1 MSESIHGS
9 IEPMRSEMIPPR
21 DSVTRIDALISE
33 VMSEKIAPRLSAN
46 QRAAAA
52 WFGSNGDRERSHTTR
67 VFLRAPR
74 VEAADPVIC
83 VYVDSHAYLTDLTTN
98 RDLYLARL
106 ANWGFYVSGI
116 EFAVDRDATRHR
128 AHRAPKSAEQTEKKG
143 EPPSPELLAKVEEMV
158 KDVPPSL
165 KETISKAIIASMSQ
179 NDKKGRQD

>member
-1 MSESIHGS
+1 
-9 IEPMRSEMIPPR
+9 MRSEMIPPR

-74 VEAADPVIC
+74 VEGTDPVIC
-83 VYVDSHAYLTDLTTN
+83 VYVDSHAYLTDLSTN

-116 EFAVDRDATRHR
+116 EFAVDREATWRR
-128 AHRAPKSAEQTEKKG
+128 IRRVPKPSEQSAQEK
-143 EPPSPELLAKVEEMV
+143 EPPSPELLAQVEEMV

-165 KETISKAIIASMSQ
+165 KETISKAIIASMNQ
-179 NDKKGRQD
+179 NGKKGRQA